1 MILNEAENVRQTGMI
16 LIDLQK
22 VFDTLDHKILFD
34 KMKPIGFSD
43 KTTKW
48 FHSYLINIVFFVSF
62 DVFGAGT
69 INCRSSSRIYIRT
82 FIVFATSSFRGR

>member
-43 KTTKW
+43 KTT
-48 FHSYLINIVFFVSF
+48 N
-62 DVFGAGT
+62 G
-69 INCRSSSRIYIRT
+69 
-82 FIVFATSSFRGR
+82 FILTS